1 VEFFFLWVIAGVV
14 VALIASS
21 KGRNGC
27 GWFIYGFLLWPIA
40 LVHVLVARPN
50 ERQVEA
56 RALSSGEMK
65 KCPYCAELIKRDAR
79 VCRYCGRDV
88 V

>member
-1 VEFFFLWVIAGVV
+1 MEFFFLWVIAGVV

-50 ERQVEA
+50 ERQVEV